1 MSVSS
6 SGHKLLDL
14 CYIALMAAVISVC
27 AWITVPVSTVP
38 FTMQTFGIFAALGLL
53 GGRRGT
59 AAVLVYLLLGFAG
72 VPVFAGFT
80 GGAGKLL
87 GVTGG
92 YLLGFLLSALVYW
105 AVTARFGA
113 KLPVAFAAMV
123 LGLLVC
129 YAFGSAWFLYLY
141 VAGGKAITLAGVLGI
156 CVVPYVIPDLVK
168 IAVAL
173 LLVKRVGRYI
183 KS

>member
-1 MSVSS
+1 MSAVPIRSRV
-6 SGHKLLDL
+6 LNL
-14 CYIALMAAVISVC
+14 CYIALFAALISVC
-27 AWITVPVSTVP
+27 AWITIPVSAVP

-59 AAVLVYLLLGFAG
+59 LAVSVYLLLGLVGA
-72 VPVFAGFT
+72 PVFAGFT

-92 YLLGFLLSALVYW
+92 YLVGFLLSTLVYW
-105 AVTARFGA
+105 GLTARLGTGTGVMF
-113 KLPVAFAAMV
+113 LAMV

-129 YAFGSAWFLYLY
+129 YAFGSAWFLALYL
-141 VAGGKAITLAGVLGI
+141 AGGKAITLVGVLGI

-168 IAVAL
+168 ILLAL
-173 LLVKRVGRYI
+173 LLVRRVGRYI
-183 KS
+183 K